1 MTVMPQQIT
10 TFQDKTLNYIPS
22 ENTVSSLPIVPRR
35 TRVDQPT
42 SAWFQKL
49 EDRFSELTSL
59 PRGWDGYTG
68 KPVSFPCAYFAANL
82 IERLYVKGVREPALV
97 PGSDGTLQIEWHYNR
112 YDIEADVLAPY
123 KVVAYRLDH
132 MTGRE
137 EEMEIQ
143 ADFTKLADWVIALGQ
158 SRTSA

>member
-1 MTVMPQQIT
+1 MTVMPQPIT
-10 TFQDKTLNYIPS
+10 AFQDKPLNYIPD

-42 SAWFQKL
+42 SAWVKKL
-49 EDRFSELTSL
+49 KDRFNELTSL

-68 KPVSFPCAYFAANL
+68 KPVSFTCAQFAANL
-82 IERLYVKGVREPALV
+82 IERLCVQDVPEPALV
-97 PGSDGTLQIEWHYNR
+97 PGADGTLQIEWHYNR

-158 SRTSA
+158 PRTSA